1 MKGEKD
7 MIKEL
12 NYKTKMEA
20 FELRKASQEK
30 KIVANFLSEE
40 EKELFKKKVLEFL
53 LKKDIVELQNLIKHD
68 FWDNSIMLQ
77 NNKFSVLTY
86 LISKKYID
94 ERMVIL
100 DYTICKDGNIR
111 EFYIILETEPI
122 ITEEGK
128 KELERL
134 KKIYG
139 E

>member
-1 MKGEKD
+1 

-40 EKELFKKKVLEFL
+40 EKELFKKKVLELL

-94 ERMVIL
+94 ERTLEETTAVV
-100 DYTICKDGNIR
+100 DKDGNIR
-111 EFYIILETEPI
+111 EFYIILET
-122 ITEEGK
+122 
-128 KELERL
+128 
-134 KKIYG
+134 
-139 E
+139 